1 MSRLNDISFSAAERK
16 DFEKQIMTKLK
27 AEGYDNVLVFG
38 NSNITYLSCGLVFP
52 YLDQKVVH
60 QVAYYTSIKTG
71 QRVLFCTIELADIV
85 DQLNWD
91 GDVVVYPLSEK
102 TPEISIAIAI
112 SKYLGEQVA
121 IDENYTTKAQLKAL
135 QQASQN
141 TQYVSVDDTL
151 NALKRIKTEAEV
163 RLLEIAGR
171 MGDRGFVSAL
181 NHTEGA
187 ALDSLSYPLWEYAE
201 RFRVHAGEFGGSG
214 VGNISVL
221 KDETIRELYGHCP
234 PRAIFSEG
242 EFVRLEYS
250 LHNHGY
256 WVSGTRTV
264 YVGNPDQEAIT
275 AYKEN
280 QTLKNAALD
289 ALIVG
294 NSASGVFTA
303 VQQKSLEMGIPFW
316 KDIEIG
322 HGVGTSE
329 REGPF
334 LAPYDKSKL
343 QENMVICLGVYT
355 YGPNKELIC
364 DRDVFQLTTSG
375 PKLLTWYKTY
385 DQLYAM
391 FGTSARHG

>member
-1 MSRLNDISFSAAERK
+1 MSRMNDISFSAAERK
-16 DFEKQIMTKLK
+16 SLEKQIMTRLM

-38 NSNITYLSCGLVFP
+38 SSNITYLSCGLVFP

-60 QVAYYTSIKTG
+60 QVAYYMSIKTG
-71 QRVLFCTIELADIV
+71 QRVLFCTSELADIP

-91 GDVVVYPLSEK
+91 GEVVVYALSEK
-102 TPEISIAIAI
+102 TPELSLASVI

-121 IDENYTTKAQLKAL
+121 IDENYTTNVQLKAL
-135 QQASQN
+135 QLISQN
-141 TQYVSVDDTL
+141 TQYIGLDDTL
-151 NALKRIKTEAEV
+151 NALKRIKTDAEV
-163 RLLEIAGR
+163 RLLEIACR

-187 ALDSLSYPLWEYAE
+187 ALDTLSYPLWEYAE

-221 KDETIRELYGHCP
+221 KGETSRVLYGFCP
-234 PRAIFSEG
+234 PRATFTEG

-256 WVSGTRTV
+256 WISGSRTV
-264 YVGNPDQEAIT
+264 YVGNPDNQAIS
-275 AYKEN
+275 AYKKN
-280 QTLKNAALD
+280 QTLKNAARD
-289 ALIVG
+289 ALIIG
-294 NSASGVFTA
+294 NLASDVYAT

-364 DRDVFQLTTSG
+364 DRDVFQLTASG